1 MIKPRIVVGADGS
14 DGGTAAVRWAAA
26 EAALRDADLR
36 VVTAFH
42 RQRSMLRDTSDAQA
56 RQAPDD
62 DTAAVLHAAVAAARA
77 AAPGI
82 DVRGLALPG
91 YAAPV
96 LLHAAEVAALL
107 VVGSRGTRR
116 MPGLPSG
123 SVGNQ
128 VATQSLGSV
137 VVVRGRTGTEAA
149 PVLVGADDSPACGPV
164 IGRAFGEAVLHR
176 APLLA
181 ITVRA
186 GSGDPTALDD
196 QLTPW
201 QEKYPEV
208 TVEREVLTGSP
219 DRVLAERSGRARLVV
234 VGPRRHG
241 FEGVLLGQVG
251 TRLLH
256 HAGCPVLIARS

>member
-14 DGGTAAVRWAAA
+14 AGATAAVRWAAA
-26 EAALRDADLR
+26 EAALREADLR

-42 RQRSMLRDTSDAQA
+42 RHHPVLHDTTDPQA

-62 DTAAVLHAAVAAARA
+62 DTAAVLHAAVVVARS
-77 AAPGI
+77 AAPGVE
-82 DVRGLALPG
+82 VRGLALPG

-107 VVGSRGTRR
+107 VVGSRGNRR
-116 MPGLPSG
+116 MPGMPTG

-137 VVVRGRTGTEAA
+137 VVVRGRSGADTG
-149 PVLVGADDSPACGPV
+149 PVLVGVDDSPASGPV
-164 IGRAFGEAVLHR
+164 IGRAFEEASLHR

-181 ITVRA
+181 ITVRT
-186 GSGDPTALDD
+186 GPGESTAAED
-196 QLTPW
+196 QLATW

-208 TVEREVLTGSP
+208 TAEAEVVTGRP
-219 DRVLAERSGRARLVV
+219 DKVLAERSAQARLVV

-241 FEGVLLGQVG
+241 FEGVLLGEVG

-256 HAGCPVLIARS
+256 QADCPVLIARS